1 MSNFNTV
8 FPESFA
14 GNSDSLDSF
23 FVQFEIAC
31 QINSWP
37 DNQKAYWLCQCLE
50 GSALSFING
59 LLEKVCV
66 PVYYGVSKQ
75 VLYEGYD
82 PPENCS
88 IYKSVF
94 KNRQLT
100 EVESIISYGWDCK
113 HLALKAYPDQT
124 LQSIEPLII
133 KQCIHGLCSEGWSD
147 HVQFHS
153 PSTLQDA
160 IDITL
165 EKKVFSDCF
174 ICRLHSKYDLAIMFI
189 LMNLVLATNW
199 PGMPFKIKG
208 TNLATYLK

>member
-50 GSALSFING
+50 GSALSVITS

-66 PVYYGVSKQ
+66 PVNYDVLKQ
-75 VLYEGYD
+75 ALYEGYD

-88 IYKSVF
+88 IYESVF
-94 KNRQLT
+94 KNRQLN
-100 EVESIISYGWDCK
+100 EVESISYGWDFK
-113 HLALKAYPDQT
+113 HLALKAYPDQI
-124 LQSIEPLII
+124 LQ
-133 KQCIHGLCSEGWSD
+133 
-147 HVQFHS
+147 F
-153 PSTLQDA
+153 
-160 IDITL
+160 
-165 EKKVFSDCF
+165 
-174 ICRLHSKYDLAIMFI
+174 
-189 LMNLVLATNW
+189 
-199 PGMPFKIKG
+199 
-208 TNLATYLK
+208 